1 MAIKKFFTAA
11 LLVIGL
17 AAVSCKKDGTDKEN
31 ALSPEDIYWSV
42 TSQLVNDQNQITIG
56 SPDNGDQSVRIVGV
70 NSLQA
75 AVNRYNTLVGANIDE
90 NTNSHTYSSKE
101 VGTLKWTRSTDNRSW
116 GVVDVSI
123 PRIPALQKIIFRS
136 GAQGDVNGNVAGGGS
151 AYYRFGDVISQT
163 REDGVR
169 EYWVCVRPGFDPEYK
184 GASHWVSLSPLPD
197 EHIWPYYK
205 TGQPFVGVN
214 EMEYG
219 LPYKIGV
226 DLEWAQDFVEMLFA
240 IMYPQDWMDNI
251 RAYSKMG
258 SLDTPIGLP
267 IFNDFS
273 VKLIDYH
280 NVAFW
285 QNVQAKWKE
294 LDIVRK
300 LMDVPYEDIA
310 AAIRQDDAGAS
321 GLNFLY
327 YHYDWKT
334 GLSNKAKLWH
344 VKYSHTGVK
353 SVEKNMHTED
363 KTTPFVQ
370 IVDPKSKTTESSK
383 NFPLNIKDKAYI
395 IEPRFFGD
403 SNPRWVIRYA
413 EGFELSKDG
422 TYDPQQP
429 LDGYQNGEV
438 YRYYRDVF
446 PDKNLTD
453 KPEITE

>member
-1 MAIKKFFTAA
+1 M
-11 LLVIGL
+11 
-17 AAVSCKKDGTDKEN
+17 
-31 ALSPEDIYWSV
+31 
-42 TSQLVNDQNQITIG
+42 
-56 SPDNGDQSVRIVGV
+56 
-70 NSLQA
+70 
-75 AVNRYNTLVGANIDE
+75 
-90 NTNSHTYSSKE
+90 
-101 VGTLKWTRSTDNRSW
+101 
-116 GVVDVSI
+116 
-123 PRIPALQKIIFRS
+123 
-136 GAQGDVNGNVAGGGS
+136 
-151 AYYRFGDVISQT
+151 
-163 REDGVR
+163 
-169 EYWVCVRPGFDPEYK
+169 
-184 GASHWVSLSPLPD
+184 
-197 EHIWPYYK
+197 
-205 TGQPFVGVN
+205 
-214 EMEYG
+214 
-219 LPYKIGV
+219 
-226 DLEWAQDFVEMLFA
+226 
-240 IMYPQDWMDNI
+240 
-251 RAYSKMG
+251 
-258 SLDTPIGLP
+258 
-267 IFNDFS
+267 
-273 VKLIDYH
+273 
-280 NVAFW
+280 
-285 QNVQAKWKE
+285 
-294 LDIVRK
+294 DIVRK

-370 IVDPKSKTTESSK
+370 IVDPKSKTTETSK
-383 NFPLNIKDKAYI
+383 NFPLNIKGKAYI

-446 PDKNLTD
+446 PGKDLTD